1 MKTSAATLSALA
13 LDLPPEGGHTGDLA
27 GSTSHEA
34 GSSGFASPNIRS
46 DALPLEAPH
55 RAPPPLLGFEGSAAA
70 VAQRVGEGCHAVAR
84 RVGEGRRAAA
94 LRVGKCAARWGEDAL
109 RREGVKEGPR
119 ERKEAGHRRAL
130 GEDGGR
136 APPC

>member
-46 DALPLEAPH
+46 DALPLD
-55 RAPPPLLGFEGSAAA
+55 
-70 VAQRVGEGCHAVAR
+70 R
-84 RVGEGRRAAA
+84 RGGEGRRAAA